1 MNGLKYWDPSKS
13 MFDEAVSIIQND
25 PTKLPEGETEVT
37 QENYFRIASL
47 ERLGTEQ
54 STQFQDVNSGQTG
67 WNWAWTSKLNESG
80 DPVGTDSNCSGKT
93 NSSASYKTAVGVCFE
108 YNSRA
113 DIPRTATYHS
123 AIVSAN
129 LYYNFNAATAET
141 GSYALTDTSAEDS
154 LCPAGWELPR
164 YPSTSIG
171 KSWTNLLATS
181 YGLHQDAQ
189 SALDARRQPFDFN
202 GTGAYHAGYAG
213 IIYSDVVLLHS
224 SSANSNTQV
233 LNLTINSARV
243 LTTDNYSKASGLSV
257 RCVKK

>member
-1 MNGLKYWDPSKS
+1 MRSTSNSRLRNNHSFRQQPKNPRLTAGYFCCAATESPNPVMNGLKYWDPSKS

-113 DIPRTATYHS
+113 DIPRT
-123 AIVSAN
+123 
-129 LYYNFNAATAET
+129 E
-141 GSYALTDTSAEDS
+141 
-154 LCPAGWELPR
+154 
-164 YPSTSIG
+164 IG
-171 KSWTNLLATS
+171 RA
-181 YGLHQDAQ
+181 H
-189 SALDARRQPFDFN
+189 
-202 GTGAYHAGYAG
+202 
-213 IIYSDVVLLHS
+213 V
-224 SSANSNTQV
+224 
-233 LNLTINSARV
+233 
-243 LTTDNYSKASGLSV
+243 
-257 RCVKK
+257 